1 MPKFLLLKHYNGGPE
16 PVACPPMSEWTPEE
30 VSAHIEFQFEVGRTL
45 RESGEMVDAQGL
57 APDGAWVRYGGPDS
71 GPVVL
76 DGPFPET
83 KELVAGWYLIDVD
96 TEQRAYEVA
105 AHVSSAPGAGGKPI
119 HEWIEVRRVM
129 GAPAT
134 LE

>member
-16 PVACPPMSEWTPEE
+16 PVECPPMSEWSPAEIN
-30 VSAHIEFQFEVGRTL
+30 AHIEFQLEVGRQL
-45 RESGEMVDAQGL
+45 RETGEMVDAQGL
-57 APDGAWVRYGGPDS
+57 APDGAWVRYGGPDAA
-71 GPVVL
+71 PVVL

-83 KELVAGWYLIDVD
+83 KDLVAGWYLIDVD
-96 TEQRAYEVA
+96 DEARAYEVA

-134 LE
+134 IE